1 MEHFQLIERLHTDVL
16 EDKYGPISTKILKH
30 DSKIREA
37 HLIDSKGISRT
48 FALTFFPKK
57 IANKEIEKINEEIKN
72 GEAIGKAFR
81 NHKYSIRK
89 NVLDVYIVELPNW
102 LKRAFKT
109 NSDFAKAR
117 ISEFYTKKRTSEPVI
132 YGSVVEIYSPDF
144 RPPII
149 NNVDL
154 SQISASTEAFKKVKI
169 SMTEIWKRIGR
180 DNEYQDIHAKYEKA
194 KKLSLPLIFQL
205 KRQIKSHLES
215 MK

>member
-16 EDKYGPISTKILKH
+16 EDKYGPISANILRH
-30 DSKIREA
+30 NSKIREA

-57 IANKEIEKINEEIKN
+57 TANKEIEKINEEIKN

-81 NHKYSIRK
+81 KHKYSIRK
-89 NVLDVYIVELPNW
+89 NVLDVYIIELPNW

-117 ISEFYTKKRTSEPVI
+117 ISEFYAKKRTSEPVI
-132 YGSVVEIYSPDF
+132 YGNVVEIYSPDF

-154 SQISASTEAFKKVKI
+154 SQLSASTEAFKKVKL
-169 SMTEIWKRIGR
+169 SMNEIWKRIGR

-194 KKLSLPLIFQL
+194 KKLSLPLVFQL